1 MDKKEKEQ
9 LQKKWEKI
17 IAKAMSDQVFRL
29 RLMKNP
35 REALKDHG
43 IELPAN
49 VNLKVL
55 EEKADTRYLIIPREN
70 AGAISEEDLK
80 NIAAG
85 PVAFGS
91 FY

>member
-1 MDKKEKEQ
+1 
-9 LQKKWEKI
+9 
-17 IAKAMSDQVFRL
+17 MSDQVFKM

-35 REALKDHG
+35 REALKEHG

-55 EEKADTRYLIIPREN
+55 EDKADTRYLILPRES
-70 AGAISEEDLK
+70 AGMLSQEDLK
-80 NIAAG
+80 NVAAG
-85 PVAFGS
+85 PASFGS